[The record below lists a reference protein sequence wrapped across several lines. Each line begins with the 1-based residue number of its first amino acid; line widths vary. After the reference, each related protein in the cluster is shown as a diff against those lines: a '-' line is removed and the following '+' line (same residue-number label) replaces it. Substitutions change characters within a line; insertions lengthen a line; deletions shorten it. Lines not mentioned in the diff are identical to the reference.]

1 MDVPSCLTAGW
12 STSGR
17 HASSRLL
24 ALLLSLLHFFSCP
37 ALLLASFLLSSVSLS
52 PVLPV
57 PSCLPCGVCMGL
69 SYLLFVLRYVFHCG
83 SEHGIFLQLPGSLEA
98 SGFLDH
104 TVEKFG
110 FGLLFFCLFV
120 LMCFF
125 MLTQSL
131 TLKLNSHT
139 LDVFCFMPR
148 LKPSSITAVPN
159 PPELVPTCCT
169 RADLEEHPLLTFLR
183 LRLGGWHHLL
193 HSEILSLHFVPW
205 CFDPIH
211 E

>member
-1 MDVPSCLTAGW
+1 M
-12 STSGR
+12 
-17 HASSRLL
+17 
-24 ALLLSLLHFFSCP
+24 
-37 ALLLASFLLSSVSLS
+37 
-52 PVLPV
+52 
-57 PSCLPCGVCMGL
+57 
-69 SYLLFVLRYVFHCG
+69 
-83 SEHGIFLQLPGSLEA
+83 
-98 SGFLDH
+98 
-104 TVEKFG
+104 
-110 FGLLFFCLFV
+110 FFCLFV

-139 LDVFCFMPR
+139 LDVSCFMPR
-148 LKPSSITAVPN
+148 LKPSSITAVLN

-169 RADLEEHPLLTFLR
+169 RADLEHPLLTILR

-193 HSEILSLHFVPW
+193 HSEILSLHFVPR